1 MMQRLDAVKWDM
13 LEEWAKT
20 RKAPSMRA
28 GCMTALIRQRCQAVK
43 LATLKHGGR
52 DGTLVVVSRD
62 LARCQTVGEI
72 APTLQQA
79 LDNWDQVV
87 AELELV

>member
-1 MMQRLDAVKWDM
+1 
-13 LEEWAKT
+13 
-20 RKAPSMRA
+20 
-28 GCMTALIRQRCQAVK
+28 VK

-62 LARCQTVGEI
+62 LTRCQTVADI

-79 LDNWDQVV
+79 PTTGTK
-87 AELELV
+87 